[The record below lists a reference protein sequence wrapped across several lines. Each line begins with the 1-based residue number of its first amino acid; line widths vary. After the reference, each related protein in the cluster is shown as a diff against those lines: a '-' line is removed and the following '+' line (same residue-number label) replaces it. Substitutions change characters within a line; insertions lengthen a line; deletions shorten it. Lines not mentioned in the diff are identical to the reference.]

1 MLTSYVT
8 PTLRALDSRKAERP
22 IEIGFRRFIQPL
34 EFGRLAFEKH
44 KIGDDVHCSGVL
56 MCTKDPD
63 GVLREFHRILR
74 PGGFARLMV
83 YNYDSIW
90 LHLYVAFILRRSN
103 PSLAGLP
110 ILEAFKKST
119 DGEQC
124 PINTCWTAA
133 AFAELAQAAGFQ
145 CRHLGNAISLIE
157 MSFLHER
164 FAAAQSRALE
174 PEHRKFILSLTFDAR
189 LVPHYNGQ
197 VAGIDGCYEL
207 RKSS

>member
-22 IEIGFRRFIQPL
+22 IEIGFRGSIQPL

-44 KIGDDVHCSGVL
+44 KIGDDVDYSGL

-90 LHLYVAFILRRSN
+90 LHLYVAFILRKSN
-103 PSLAGLP
+103 PSWQP
-110 ILEAFKKST
+110 S
-119 DGEQC
+119 
-124 PINTCWTAA
+124 N
-133 AFAELAQAAGFQ
+133 
-145 CRHLGNAISLIE
+145 
-157 MSFLHER
+157 
-164 FAAAQSRALE
+164 SRG
-174 PEHRKFILSLTFDAR
+174 
-189 LVPHYNGQ
+189 V
-197 VAGIDGCYEL
+197 
-207 RKSS
+207 